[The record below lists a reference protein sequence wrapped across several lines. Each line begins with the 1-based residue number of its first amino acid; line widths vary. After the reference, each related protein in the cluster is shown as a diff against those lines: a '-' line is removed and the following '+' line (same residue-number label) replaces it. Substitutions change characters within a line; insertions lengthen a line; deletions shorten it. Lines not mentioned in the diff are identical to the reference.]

1 MNANLKQLFLQRDK
15 LKKLAVVSKNPAD
28 WKKFKDARNMCN
40 DKIRQAKT
48 DYYHQYFKTNS
59 GNPKEIWKS
68 INELMPRN
76 AKSDEI
82 SHLTCNDRVI
92 SDSADLTECFN
103 NHFAEIGLKLRS
115 DEPDELNN
123 CSFGDYLKQADTV
136 FTLDLTTPSAVFKL
150 LSSLQEGKA
159 MGLDEIP
166 AKLLK
171 CAASVISDS
180 LCNLF
185 NCSIATGVFPDDWK
199 IAKVKPL
206 HKGDAKDL
214 LNNYRP
220 ISVLSAVSKI
230 FERIVYDQLQA
241 YLNENGL
248 IYDKQ
253 SGFRPV
259 HSTTSALLDVTT
271 EWLSNMDKGQL
282 NSVVFLDLAKA
293 FDTVDHE
300 ILLSELQIYG
310 VDSMSLNWFKS
321 YLFDRKQKCSV
332 NGLVSNERSLLCGV
346 PQGSILGPLL
356 FLFTLM
362 TFLLVCN
369 ILQHECMRMIQI

>member
-1 MNANLKQLFLQRDK
+1 
-15 LKKLAVVSKNPAD
+15 
-28 WKKFKDARNMCN
+28 
-40 DKIRQAKT
+40 
-48 DYYHQYFKTNS
+48 
-59 GNPKEIWKS
+59 
-68 INELMPRN
+68 
-76 AKSDEI
+76 
-82 SHLTCNDRVI
+82 
-92 SDSADLTECFN
+92 
-103 NHFAEIGLKLRS
+103 
-115 DEPDELNN
+115 
-123 CSFGDYLKQADTV
+123 
-136 FTLDLTTPSAVFKL
+136 
-150 LSSLQEGKA
+150 
-159 MGLDEIP
+159 
-166 AKLLK
+166 
-171 CAASVISDS
+171 
-180 LCNLF
+180 
-185 NCSIATGVFPDDWK
+185 
-199 IAKVKPL
+199 
-206 HKGDAKDL
+206 
-214 LNNYRP
+214 
-220 ISVLSAVSKI
+220 VSKI

-259 HSTTSALLDVTT
+259 HSTTSALLDATT

-293 FDTVDHE
+293 FDMVDHE
-300 ILLSELQIYG
+300 ILLSKLQICG

-332 NGLVSNERSLLCGV
+332 NGLVSNEHALLCGV

>member
-1 MNANLKQLFLQRDK
+1 MILTNTPERVVTSGVLHLGISDHSLVYVVRKVAIKTKSRHRVVNIRSMKNFNVDRFKNELTSLPWSLVDNLENANDRWELWKSMFMNVVDNHAPLKRKRLRNKKSPWINANLKQLFLQRDK

-28 WKKFKDARNMCN
+28 WKKFKDARNTCN
-40 DKIRQAKT
+40 NKIRQAKT

-68 INELMPRN
+68 INELMSRN
-76 AKSDEI
+76 AKSDKI

-253 SGFRPV
+253 
-259 HSTTSALLDVTT
+259 L
-271 EWLSNMDKGQL
+271 
-282 NSVVFLDLAKA
+282 
-293 FDTVDHE
+293 TVW
-300 ILLSELQIYG
+300 I
-310 VDSMSLNWFKS
+310 
-321 YLFDRKQKCSV
+321 
-332 NGLVSNERSLLCGV
+332 
-346 PQGSILGPLL
+346 
-356 FLFTLM
+356 
-362 TFLLVCN
+362 
-369 ILQHECMRMIQI
+369 